1 MNARLSAVLFGSAAA
16 GVALLA
22 LLNSAAKGF
31 VLLAVACVG
40 ALAMRR
46 AAASARHLVWLV
58 ALACALVLPVL
69 SWALPQWRA
78 LPRWMRW
85 ETVQAVVVRSP
96 NGTDVAEPKMP
107 AAPLAV

>member
-1 MNARLSAVLFGSAAA
+1 MNARFSAVFFGSAAA

-22 LLNSAAKGF
+22 LLDAAAKGF
-31 VLLAVACVG
+31 VLLAVACVV

-46 AAASARHLVWLV
+46 APASARHLVWLA

-78 LPRWMRW
+78 LPGWMGW
-85 ETVQAVVVRSP
+85 EIGRAHV
-96 NGTDVAEPKMP
+96 
-107 AAPLAV
+107 